1 MARGHPPLGVAALGL
16 DAPYQWLVL
25 RVGLGVVLG
34 GSQAL
39 ARSLFAQ
46 ISPVT
51 RSGEF
56 FSFFSFFGFVSR
68 ASSVIGP
75 QLYGL
80 VTGILDTRVAVVAVM
95 LLIVGGVIV
104 LRWVG

>member
-1 MARGHPPLGVAALGL
+1 M
-16 DAPYQWLVL
+16 
-25 RVGLGVVLG
+25 G

-46 ISPVT
+46 IAPQS

-56 FSFFSFFGFVSR
+56 FSFFGFMSR

-75 QLYGL
+75 MLYVI
-80 VTGILDTRVAVVAVM
+80 VTGMLDTRAAVFSI
-95 LLIVGGVIV
+95 LLIIVAGVIV
-104 LRWVG
+104 LRWVDVEAGIQVADDEDKKRWAT